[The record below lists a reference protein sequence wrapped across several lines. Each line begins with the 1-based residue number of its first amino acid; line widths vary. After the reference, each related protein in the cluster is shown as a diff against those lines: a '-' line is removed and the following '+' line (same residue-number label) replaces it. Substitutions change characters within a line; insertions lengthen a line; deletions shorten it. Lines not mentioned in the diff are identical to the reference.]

1 MKKLFLS
8 ILCMLPLLFATPVV
22 SAVNV
27 FGPCSGSA
35 AQNSSVCTD
44 VNSQDT
50 SQNPIIHG
58 IEITISILAL
68 LIGIAAVI
76 IIIISGMR
84 FILAN
89 GDANSIKT
97 ARSGIIYA
105 LICIVIAAVA
115 QTIVVFVLDKL

>member
-1 MKKLFLS
+1 MF
-8 ILCMLPLLFATPVV
+8 PLLFAAPVV

-27 FGPCSGSA
+27 FKPCSGTA
-35 AQNSSVCTD
+35 AQNSTVCTD
-44 VNSQDT
+44 VSSQNTSQD
-50 SQNPIIHG
+50 PVIHG
-58 IEITISILAL
+58 IEITISIMAL

-76 IIIISGMR
+76 VIIISGMR

-89 GDANSIKT
+89 GDANSINT

-105 LICIVIAAVA
+105 LIGIIVAAVA